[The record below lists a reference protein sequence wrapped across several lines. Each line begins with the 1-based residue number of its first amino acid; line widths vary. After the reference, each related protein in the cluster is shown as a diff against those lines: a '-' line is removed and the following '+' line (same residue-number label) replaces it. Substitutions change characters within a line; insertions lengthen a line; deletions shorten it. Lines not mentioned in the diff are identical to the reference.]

1 LPLAIEL
8 AAARSKL
15 LSLQA
20 LLSRLEHRLEVLT
33 GGKQDAP
40 LHQQTLRNTIAWSY
54 NLLSAEKQT
63 IFRSLCVFVGDFTLD
78 AAEAFVSALGGLTTS
93 VLDGIASL
101 VDSGMVELREEE
113 GHEPLLYIFE
123 AIREN
128 GMELLVAHGEM
139 ERSRDAHA
147 AYYLTLSEQAEISLF
162 SATQRAW
169 LERLEQEF
177 KNIRAAMQWLLAGRE
192 AISVLRIAS
201 ALGQFW
207 FLRGYLSEG
216 RRFMAQALKVSSE
229 GNEGIADLLRAKA
242 LSVAGFLALRQ
253 HDPRPAIAYLEES
266 LALCRRLEDKPGMA
280 ASLLWLG
287 TVEFVL
293 GEVEAGVVKVEES
306 HSLYREMGA
315 TGNCADAL
323 LALGT
328 GALSRGAYD
337 QAREL
342 LEESLALFQAADVVH
357 VKAMDLHELG
367 LIYYAQGQY
376 THAHQFSEES
386 LELFRM
392 LGVPFFASEVMTI
405 LAYELAALG
414 EQARARSLLEE
425 ALIIA
430 RERENTEDLVRVLCG
445 IGHLALLQDN
455 LTEARSYFEEG
466 IAKMQGRWLN
476 PRIKWAVASCL
487 EGLGAIVLAQEEHA
501 RWTVRLFAAAE
512 TVRAANGYYSPFGI
526 EQPFYEQT
534 LAEARSQLS
543 EKAFALAWAAGQAM
557 TPQQAVAIGEQ
568 TLPLEEVSLISPA
581 IAKPTPAPAIPGG
594 LTEREVEVL
603 RLAAMGMSNKQI
615 ADQLVLSPNT
625 VNAHIQSIYRKID
638 VNSRSSATRFAI
650 EHQLI

>member
-1 LPLAIEL
+1 
-8 AAARSKL
+8 
-15 LSLQA
+15 
-20 LLSRLEHRLEVLT
+20 
-33 GGKQDAP
+33 
-40 LHQQTLRNTIAWSY
+40 
-54 NLLSAEKQT
+54 
-63 IFRSLCVFVGDFTLD
+63 
-78 AAEAFVSALGGLTTS
+78 VSALVGLTTS

-101 VDSGMVELREEE
+101 VDSGMVQLREEQ
-113 GHEPLLYIFE
+113 GREPLLYIFE
-123 AIREN
+123 AIREF
-128 GMELLVAHGEM
+128 GVELLEAHGEM

-147 AYYLTLSEQAEISLF
+147 AYYLTLSEQAEIALF
-162 SATQRAW
+162 SATQSAW

-177 KNIRAAMQWLLAGRE
+177 KNIRAALQWLLAGRE
-192 AISVLRIAS
+192 AIPVLRIAS

-207 FLRGYLSEG
+207 FLRGHLSEG
-216 RRFMAQALKVSSE
+216 RRFIAQALEVSSE

-242 LSVAGFLALRQ
+242 LAVAGFLALRQ
-253 HDPRPAIAYLEES
+253 YDPRPAIAYLEES
-266 LALCRRLEDKPGMA
+266 LALCRPLEDKPGMA

-293 GEVEAGVVKVEES
+293 GGGEAGVAKVEES
-306 HSLYREMGA
+306 LSLFREMGA
-315 TGNCADAL
+315 TGNCADVL

-328 GALSRGAYD
+328 GALSRGEYD
-337 QAREL
+337 QARKL
-342 LEESLALFQAADVVH
+342 LEESLALFQAADVTY
-357 VKAMDLHELG
+357 VKAMDLHYLG
-367 LIYYAQGQY
+367 LTSYAQGQY
-376 THAHQFSEES
+376 TNARQFSEES

-445 IGHLALLQDN
+445 VGHLALLQDN

-487 EGLGAIVLAQEEHA
+487 EGLAAIALTQEGHA
-501 RWTVRLFAAAE
+501 KWTVRLFAAAE

-534 LAEARSQLS
+534 LAGARSQLS

-557 TPQQAVAIGEQ
+557 TPQQAVAREEQ
-568 TLPLEEVSLISPA
+568 PLPLEEVSLIPPA
-581 IAKPTPAPAIPGG
+581 MAQPTPAPAIPGG

-638 VNSRSSATRFAI
+638 VSSRSSATRFAI